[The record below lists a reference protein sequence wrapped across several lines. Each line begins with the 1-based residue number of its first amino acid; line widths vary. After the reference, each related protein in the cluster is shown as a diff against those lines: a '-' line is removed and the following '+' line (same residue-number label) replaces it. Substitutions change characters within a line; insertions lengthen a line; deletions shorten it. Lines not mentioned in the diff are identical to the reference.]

1 MLQKLFLTGIIAL
14 IFPGRDLQVVVV
26 VLADLGFLCVLLIMK
41 PHTHGPLRNLA
52 LAASVAITLTMY
64 CGLVLRTVDGVASN
78 VKYRTAIDIFL
89 VTMNGSVACYALKH
103 IIPFALLYGLCKKKE
118 KKKAKARIFRRSNTS
133 VKQIK
138 KKKDSSD
145 KIVRSLTSPSQGTN
159 VMKVKESNML
169 KGNRTKIAPSSS
181 GFSFF
186 KVFKEAQEKAEKNV
200 TNDTEKMNNKVPSK
214 DFSVKNN
221 TNAIA
226 ESNNKEKSG
235 SSSSPSSISQA
246 EKNVTNDTE
255 KMNNKVP
262 SKDFSV
268 KNNTNAIAESNNKE
282 KSGSS
287 SSPSSISQFSRS
299 ARDFSFFK
307 DFKEAQKQAE
317 KNVTNSTAKMNN
329 EVPSNDFSVKNNTN
343 SIAGSIKNDDIK
355 LILGE
360 FTDTLLEYQNN
371 LLERTNTGKTILIIA
386 SQMGKIELV
395 KTFLL
400 FRATDINSRSNN
412 GCTAL
417 WYAVKNRNNDVVK
430 YLLESGADPNI
441 NHTGNGATPL
451 HVAVH
456 NKFPDI
462 VKVLIEH
469 GADANI
475 RDKMGS
481 TPILIASQF
490 GCNESLQALIDAG
503 CNLKCSISQGEN
515 AGGNPAFCAAYG
527 NNVETLQLLL
537 NVGVNV
543 NGTTKDGRS
552 PLFIACENGNLE
564 NVHLLVEHG
573 AEINLP
579 KISDGRD
586 ITSVAHDCHND
597 EVYLYIIAHKSNS
610 YLNKIHGISNNS
622 SSKEENNGDN
632 VNDQNKSHRHHAI
645 SLNTIVRGS
654 MITNRMLK

>member
-1 MLQKLFLTGIIAL
+1 MFLTQSIHVSTYSIYPSIYLSIYIYRWDVWEMLQKLFLTGIIAL

-103 IIPFALLYGLCKKKE
+103 VIPFALLYGLCKNKE

-159 VMKVKESNML
+159 VMQVKESNML

-186 KVFKEAQEKAEKNV
+186 KVLKEAQEK
-200 TNDTEKMNNKVPSK
+200 
-214 DFSVKNN
+214 
-221 TNAIA
+221 
-226 ESNNKEKSG
+226 
-235 SSSSPSSISQA
+235 A

-579 KISDGRD
+579 KTSDGRD

>member
-1 MLQKLFLTGIIAL
+1 MFLTQSIHVSTYSIYLSIYLYIYRWDVWEMLQKLFLTGIIAL

-78 VKYRTAIDIFL
+78 VKYHTAIDIFL

-118 KKKAKARIFRRSNTS
+118 KKKAKARIFRGSNTS

-159 VMKVKESNML
+159 VMQVKESNML

-186 KVFKEAQEKAEKNV
+186 KVLKEAQEKAEKNV

-235 SSSSPSSISQA
+235 SSSSPS
-246 EKNVTNDTE
+246 
-255 KMNNKVP
+255 P
-262 SKDFSV
+262 
-268 KNNTNAIAESNNKE
+268 
-282 KSGSS
+282 
-287 SSPSSISQFSRS
+287 ISQFSRS

-307 DFKEAQKQAE
+307 D
-317 KNVTNSTAKMNN
+317 
-329 EVPSNDFSVKNNTN
+329 
-343 SIAGSIKNDDIK
+343 
-355 LILGE
+355 E

-469 GADANI
+469 GADVNI

>member
-1 MLQKLFLTGIIAL
+1 MISIYLSIYIYRWDVWEMLQKLFLTGIIAL

-186 KVFKEAQEKAEKNV
+186 KFFKEGQEK
-200 TNDTEKMNNKVPSK
+200 
-214 DFSVKNN
+214 
-221 TNAIA
+221 
-226 ESNNKEKSG
+226 
-235 SSSSPSSISQA
+235 A

-456 NKFPDI
+456 NEFPEI

-469 GADANI
+469 GADVNI

-552 PLFIACENGNLE
+552 PLFIACENGNVE

-654 MITNRMLK
+654 MITNRTLK

>member
-14 IFPGRDLQVVVV
+14 VFPGKDLQVVVV
-26 VLADLGFLCVLLIMK
+26 VLANLGFLCVLLIMK
-41 PHTHGPLRNLA
+41 PHKHGPLRNLA

-64 CGLVLRTVDGVASN
+64 CGLVLKTVEGVSN
-78 VKYRTAIDIFL
+78 NVTYRTAIDIFL

-103 IIPFALLYGLCKKKE
+103 IIPFALLFGLCKKKE
-118 KKKAKARIFRRSNTS
+118 KKKAKARKLRRSNTS
-133 VKQIK
+133 VKHIK

-159 VMKVKESNML
+159 IMKVKESNML

-235 SSSSPSSISQA
+235 SSSSPS
-246 EKNVTNDTE
+246 
-255 KMNNKVP
+255 P
-262 SKDFSV
+262 
-268 KNNTNAIAESNNKE
+268 
-282 KSGSS
+282 
-287 SSPSSISQFSRS
+287 ISQFSRS

-307 DFKEAQKQAE
+307 DFKEAQKKAE

-329 EVPSNDFSVKNNTN
+329 EVPSNDFSVNNNTN
-343 SIAGSIKNDDIK
+343 SIAGSIKNDIK

-371 LLERTNTGKTILIIA
+371 LLERTKTGKTILIIA

-417 WYAVKNRNNDVVK
+417 WYAVKNGNNDVVK

-441 NHTGNGATPL
+441 NHTGNGAAPL

-456 NKFPDI
+456 NEFPEI

-469 GADANI
+469 GADVNI

-490 GCNESLQALIDAG
+490 GCKKSLQALIDAG

-552 PLFIACENGNLE
+552 PLFIACENGNVE

-579 KISDGRD
+579 KTSDGRD

-622 SSKEENNGDN
+622 SNKDEYSGDN
-632 VNDQNKSHRHHAI
+632 VNDENKSHRHHVI
-645 SLNTIVRGS
+645 SLKTIVRGS
-654 MITNRMLK
+654 MLTNRMLK

>member
-1 MLQKLFLTGIIAL
+1 MGAMRTTYINRAIQFTMWIILLIYPPISRRAIEYFNCSEPIDGTHYMTKDFRITCFEGKWSTYLPFGILAVAVYPLGIPAYFAHGLYKRRKHLDDRNVLNRFGFLYAIYRRETYLWDVWEMLQKLFLTGIIAL

-118 KKKAKARIFRRSNTS
+118 KKKAKARIFRGSNAS

-159 VMKVKESNML
+159 VMQVKESNML

-186 KVFKEAQEKAEKNV
+186 KVLKEAQEK
-200 TNDTEKMNNKVPSK
+200 
-214 DFSVKNN
+214 
-221 TNAIA
+221 
-226 ESNNKEKSG
+226 
-235 SSSSPSSISQA
+235 A

-317 KNVTNSTAKMNN
+317 KNVTNSTTKMNN

-441 NHTGNGATPL
+441 
-451 HVAVH
+451 
-456 NKFPDI
+456 
-462 VKVLIEH
+462 
-469 GADANI
+469 

-490 GCNESLQALIDAG
+490 GCNESLQALI
-503 CNLKCSISQGEN
+503 
-515 AGGNPAFCAAYG
+515 
-527 NNVETLQLLL
+527 
-537 NVGVNV
+537 
-543 NGTTKDGRS
+543 
-552 PLFIACENGNLE
+552 
-564 NVHLLVEHG
+564 
-573 AEINLP
+573 
-579 KISDGRD
+579 
-586 ITSVAHDCHND
+586 
-597 EVYLYIIAHKSNS
+597 
-610 YLNKIHGISNNS
+610 
-622 SSKEENNGDN
+622 
-632 VNDQNKSHRHHAI
+632 
-645 SLNTIVRGS
+645 
-654 MITNRMLK
+654 

>member
-1 MLQKLFLTGIIAL
+1 MHET
-14 IFPGRDLQVVVV
+14 
-26 VLADLGFLCVLLIMK
+26 
-41 PHTHGPLRNLA
+41 
-52 LAASVAITLTMY
+52 SV
-64 CGLVLRTVDGVASN
+64 S
-78 VKYRTAIDIFL
+78 
-89 VTMNGSVACYALKH
+89 LKILKKH
-103 IIPFALLYGLCKKKE
+103 KKK
-118 KKKAKARIFRRSNTS
+118 
-133 VKQIK
+133 
-138 KKKDSSD
+138 
-145 KIVRSLTSPSQGTN
+145 
-159 VMKVKESNML
+159 
-169 KGNRTKIAPSSS
+169 
-181 GFSFF
+181 
-186 KVFKEAQEKAEKNV
+186 
-200 TNDTEKMNNKVPSK
+200 
-214 DFSVKNN
+214 
-221 TNAIA
+221 
-226 ESNNKEKSG
+226 
-235 SSSSPSSISQA
+235 
-246 EKNVTNDTE
+246 
-255 KMNNKVP
+255 
-262 SKDFSV
+262 
-268 KNNTNAIAESNNKE
+268 
-282 KSGSS
+282 
-287 SSPSSISQFSRS
+287 
-299 ARDFSFFK
+299 
-307 DFKEAQKQAE
+307 AE

-469 GADANI
+469 GADVNI

-490 GCNESLQALIDAG
+490 GCKKSLQALIDAG

-579 KISDGRD
+579 KTSDGRD

-632 VNDQNKSHRHHAI
+632 VNDQNKSHRHHVI
-645 SLNTIVRGS
+645 SLKTIVRGS
-654 MITNRMLK
+654 MLTNRMLK